1 MQAGYNGR
9 RGPDVFAA
17 FFLQQKNGMTPKY
30 KAFSF
35 PIFGAADKKDMTK
48 KEIIKQHAARLFRL
62 KGYKATSM
70 RDIAQEVGMEAAS
83 LYNHISNKQEL
94 LAELMM
100 HIAEIFT
107 DGMKNIL
114 NSSLSPR
121 EKMER
126 LINLHIRY
134 TTEKPDAIAIITSE
148 WVHLEEPIL
157 KDYLQLRS
165 AYEGNIRNVIKE
177 GIEQGQ
183 FAAVDVEIAVFSILS
198 TLRWLYSWYH
208 QQENINPVELEQ
220 KMVQCLLDGVNVR
233 N

>member
-1 MQAGYNGR
+1 
-9 RGPDVFAA
+9 
-17 FFLQQKNGMTPKY
+17 
-30 KAFSF
+30 
-35 PIFGAADKKDMTK
+35 MTK
-48 KEIIKQHAARLFRL
+48 KELIKLKAARLFRL

-107 DGMKNIL
+107 EGMENIL
-114 NSSLSPR
+114 QSSLSPR
-121 EKMER
+121 EKLER
-126 LINLHIRY
+126 LIGLHIRY
-134 TTEKPDAIAIITSE
+134 TVEKPNAVAIITSE
-148 WVHLEEPIL
+148 WVHLEEPTL
-157 KDYLQLRS
+157 KEYLLLRNS
-165 AYEGNIRNVIKE
+165 YEKNISKIIQD
-177 GIEQGQ
+177 GIAQKQ
-183 FAAVDVEIAVFSILS
+183 FAEVDLEITVFSILS

-220 KMVQCLLDGVNVR
+220 RMIQSLLDGVNIR

>member
-1 MQAGYNGR
+1 
-9 RGPDVFAA
+9 
-17 FFLQQKNGMTPKY
+17 
-30 KAFSF
+30 
-35 PIFGAADKKDMTK
+35 MTK

-107 DGMKNIL
+107 TGMENIL
-114 NSSLSPR
+114 SSSLTPR
-121 EKMER
+121 EKLER
-126 LINLHIRY
+126 LISLHIRY
-134 TTEKPDAIAIITSE
+134 TTEKPDAVAIITSE

-165 AYEGNIRNVIKE
+165 VYEGNMRSIVKS

-183 FAAVDVEIAVFSILS
+183 FANVDAEIAVFSILS

-233 N
+233 V